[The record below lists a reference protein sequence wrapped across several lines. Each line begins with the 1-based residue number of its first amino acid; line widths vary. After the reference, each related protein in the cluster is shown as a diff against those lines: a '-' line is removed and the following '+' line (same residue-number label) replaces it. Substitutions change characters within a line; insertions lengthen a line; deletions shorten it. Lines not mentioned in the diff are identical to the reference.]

1 MIAFETSVRID
12 APLEDVFAYVSDP
25 CTVPSWNSAVEEV
38 RPGIGSGGV
47 GSTYSMIRQLPTG
60 RAANELEVVGRERP
74 HEFSVRAGAGPT
86 PFLYRYR
93 FTGTNGTTVVRL
105 DAQVELPAAAA
116 ALPRLARRAVK
127 RGVDHNLAT
136 LKVILEGRLAVPA
149 EVKTPG
155 GR

>member
-1 MIAFETSVRID
+1 MIAFETGIRID

-25 CTVPSWNSAVEEV
+25 RTFPSWNSAVEKV
-38 RPGIGSGGV
+38 HTRAGSGGV

-93 FTGTNGTTVVRL
+93 LTRENGTTVVRL
-105 DAQVELPAAAA
+105 DAQVELPGAAR
-116 ALPRLARRAVK
+116 ALPQLARHAVK
-127 RGVDHNLAT
+127 RGVDNNLAT
-136 LKVILEGRLAVPA
+136 LKIILEGGAR
-149 EVKTPG
+149 
-155 GR
+155 

>member
-1 MIAFETSVRID
+1 MIAFDTSVRID

-25 CTVPSWNSAVEEV
+25 RTFPSWNSAVEEV
-38 RPGIGSGGV
+38 RPIVGSGEV

-60 RAANELEVVGRERP
+60 RAGNELEVVGRERP
-74 HEFSVRAGAGPT
+74 HEFSVGAGAGPT

-105 DAQVELPAAAA
+105 DAQVELPGAAA
-116 ALPRLARRAVK
+116 ALPQLARRAVK

-136 LKVILEGRLAVPA
+136 LKVILERGAR
-149 EVKTPG
+149 
-155 GR
+155 